1 MSATATE
8 IPEVPEAVDPE
19 APTTRLP
26 AAGTATDHHAHDP
39 PGRVPGID
47 AARGVALLG
56 MMAVHALWVVDD
68 RGAPTAAGLIAS
80 GNAAALFTVLAGVGV
95 AFLTGRARVSGAAA
109 VRRAASGLVARAAVI
124 GLLGLALGLTVDA
137 EVAAVIL
144 PFSAVLVVLAVPL
157 VLLPTPVLAGGVVAA
172 AAGLP
177 FLSHLVRAHLPLP
190 RGENPSL
197 AWIGTDPVGL
207 VRELVLTGAYPALS
221 FLPYLVAGLAL
232 GRAPLRSPRCAAA
245 LAAGGAALAATATG
259 LSALLLGPG
268 GGLARIT
275 AASTATGLDPA
286 TLQEYLAA
294 GPDGTTPTSTWWWL
308 AAAVPHSAT
317 PLDLARTTGIALA
330 VIGVLLLLDRP
341 ARRGGPAVRAAVTA
355 VRAPLAAAGA
365 MTLTFY
371 TLHVLFL
378 DSPLDAAEPVT
389 GWVVQVVLVLL
400 LGLGWRASAGRG
412 PLEALVSAAGTR
424 AGRWAGG

>member
-8 IPEVPEAVDPE
+8 VIEAVDPE

-26 AAGTATDHHAHDP
+26 VAGTATDPDTPDAADP
-39 PGRVPGID
+39 PGRIPGID

-56 MMAVHALWVVDD
+56 MMAVHALFVVDD
-68 RGAPTAAGLIAS
+68 RGAPTAVGLIAS
-80 GNAAALFTVLAGVGV
+80 GNAAALFAVLAGVGV
-95 AFLTGRARVSGAAA
+95 AFLTGRARVSGAVAA
-109 VRRAASGLVARAAVI
+109 RRAAAGLVARAAVI
-124 GLLGLALGLTVDA
+124 GLLGLALGLAVDA

-144 PFSAVLVVLAVPL
+144 PFYAVLFVLAVPL
-157 VLLPTPVLAGGVVAA
+157 VLLPTPVLVGGAVAA

-177 FLSHLVRAHLPLP
+177 FLGHLVRAHLPLP

-197 AWIGTDPVGL
+197 AWIGTDPAGL
-207 VRELVLTGAYPALS
+207 VRELLLTGTYPALT
-221 FLPYLVAGLAL
+221 FLPYLAAGLAL
-232 GRAPLRSPRCAAA
+232 GRAPLRSPRWAAG
-245 LAAGGAALAATATG
+245 LAAGGAALAAAATG
-259 LSALLLGPG
+259 LSALLLGPA

-275 AASTATGLDPA
+275 AASAATGLDPA

-308 AAAVPHSAT
+308 AVDAPHSST

-330 VIGVLLLLDRP
+330 VIGVLLLLDRS
-341 ARRGGPAVRAAVTA
+341 ARRGGRTLRVAVTA

-378 DSPLDAAEPVT
+378 GSPLDVADPVT
-389 GWVVQVVLVLL
+389 GWLVQVVLVLL

-412 PLEALVSAAGTR
+412 PLEALVAAAGAR